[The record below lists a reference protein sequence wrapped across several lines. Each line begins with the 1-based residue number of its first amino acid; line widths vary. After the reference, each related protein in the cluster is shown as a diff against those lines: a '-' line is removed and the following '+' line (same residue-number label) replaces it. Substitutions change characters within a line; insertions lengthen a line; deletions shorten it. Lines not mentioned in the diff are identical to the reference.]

1 MNLDAVKN
9 ALNEPRSASF
19 DLYERRPGDYQLIVP
34 ICHEDGDMLEIYLN
48 ESPKGSEYVRI
59 CDFGLSL
66 MRLSYTYDINSDT
79 RKRIFDSILFNNKVS
94 YDEGNMYIDAPL
106 NMLYESI
113 LQFAGCVQKVCNMR
127 YWSREIIR
135 SEFHDNLNEFV
146 FSELANYLPAASV
159 SPGLD
164 SLPDID
170 WSLSHKNQNFHIFG
184 VNGNSKAKDVALLLL
199 EMLKAE
205 HNFISLVVHEDIQ
218 NLGRK
223 ESLYLTRNADRQ
235 YPYLDAFKESAERD
249 IRRLVGSDMK

>member
-1 MNLDAVKN
+1 MNLDAVKTV
-9 ALNEPRSASF
+9 LKEPRSASF
-19 DLYERRPGDYQLIVP
+19 DLYERRPGDYQLIIP

-59 CDFGLSL
+59 CDLGLSL
-66 MRLSYTYDINSDT
+66 MRLSYTYDISTDT
-79 RKRIFDSILFNNKVS
+79 RKRIFDSILFNNKVNCN
-94 YDEGNMYIDAPL
+94 EGNLYIDAPL

-135 SEFHDNLNEFV
+135 SEFYDDLNEFI
-146 FSELANYLPAASV
+146 FSGLASYSPEASV

-170 WSLSHKNQNFHIFG
+170 WSLSYKNQNFHIFG

-205 HNFISLVVHEDIQ
+205 LKFISLVVHEDIED
-218 NLGRK
+218 LGRK
-223 ESLYLTRNADRQ
+223 ESLYLTRNADKQ
-235 YPYLDAFKESAERD
+235 YPNLGAFRDDADRD
-249 IRRLVGSDMK
+249 IPRLVGSGMR

>member
-1 MNLDAVKN
+1 MNLDEVRN
-9 ALNEPRSASF
+9 ILQEPRSANF

-66 MRLSYTYDINSDT
+66 MRLSYTYDINSDA
-79 RKRIFDSILFNNKVS
+79 RKRIFDSILFTNRVS

-106 NMLYESI
+106 NILYESI

-127 YWSREIIR
+127 YWSREIIK
-135 SEFHDNLNEFV
+135 SEFYDNLNEFI
-146 FSELANYLPAASV
+146 FSGLANYSPTASV

-170 WSLSHKNQNFHIFG
+170 WSLSHKNQNFHIFA

-199 EMLKAE
+199 EMIKAGIS
-205 HNFISLVVHEDIQ
+205 FISLVVHEDIED
-218 NLGRK
+218 LGRK
-223 ESLYLTRNADRQ
+223 ESLYLTRNADKQ
-235 YPYLDAFKESAERD
+235 YPHLAAFRDNGERD
-249 IRRLVGSDMK
+249 IRRLVGSDMH